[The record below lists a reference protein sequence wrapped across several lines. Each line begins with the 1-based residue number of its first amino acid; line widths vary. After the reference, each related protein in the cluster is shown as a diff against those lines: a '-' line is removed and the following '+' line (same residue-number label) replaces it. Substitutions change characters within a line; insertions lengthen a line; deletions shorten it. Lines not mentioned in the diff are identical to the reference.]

1 MRKKY
6 MTPIIEKISFDYKIQ
21 LTTPSPTDCFGSV
34 MNVKTEVLECGEGT
48 PFYFGWNYKNPGD
61 I

>member
-1 MRKKY
+1 